1 MKQKK
6 HPFLALLGLGMLLSP
21 WAFSQT
27 EDSDT
32 LRQPYDFVPEV
43 QYDSVEA
50 RLASMEGEVPLTFN
64 NRVFGFV
71 DYFVIRN
78 RDYTRGFLELTPK
91 YFPLFEQKL
100 KEHGLPEELK
110 FLAIVES
117 GLVPRAQSRVG
128 AMGLW
133 QFMPSTGRY
142 FGLYQDWFIDDRMDP
157 EKATEAA
164 CLYLKQLYRIFG
176 DWELAIAS
184 YNAGPGN
191 VRKALRRSGKSTFW
205 EAYRYMPRETRGYLP
220 QFVAVMYAYH
230 YAPEHNLIPTE
241 PQFAWDTES
250 FTADHFV
257 NLPTV
262 ARHLNLCTDDLE
274 ALNPGL
280 KHGVTADYLKLQTI
294 HLPADAMPLFLEHKD
309 SILYLAKTEN
319 RERMEYLARNTLGST
334 YGREKL
340 VYRVKSG
347 DVLGRIAENYGVRTG
362 DLRQWN
368 GIRGSTIYVGQRLNI
383 WVLPNQRVPARQTAV
398 AQTHR
403 TPSRPVPEGAA
414 VHVVQSGDSL
424 WSISQQYDGL
434 SIAKIKELNGLS
446 SDRIQPG
453 QQLVI
458 NVPKS

>member
-1 MKQKK
+1 MSRVFFALIGLSWVGT
-6 HPFLALLGLGMLLSP
+6 PLAY
-21 WAFSQT
+21 SQT

-32 LRQPYDFVPEV
+32 VRQAYDYVPEV
-43 QYDSVEA
+43 QYDTVA
-50 RLASMEGEVPLTFN
+50 TRLAAIEGEVPLTFN

-78 RDYTRGFLELTPK
+78 RDYTRGFLEKTSK
-91 YFPLFEQKL
+91 YFPLFEKKL

-142 FGLYQDWFIDDRMDP
+142 FGLYQDWFVDDRMDP

-164 CLYLKQLYRIFG
+164 CRYLKQLYSIFG

-191 VRKALRRSGKSTFW
+191 VRKALRRSGKKTFW

-230 YAPEHNLIPTE
+230 YAPQHNLIPAAS
-241 PQFAWDTES
+241 QYAWDTES

-262 ARHLNLCTDDLE
+262 ARHLNLCADELE

-294 HLPADAMPLFLEHKD
+294 HLPADLMPLFTMHKD
-309 SILYLAKTEN
+309 SILLMAKTEN

-340 VYRVKSG
+340 VYRVRNG
-347 DVLGRIAENYGVRTG
+347 DVLGRIAENYGVRLG

-368 GIRGSTIYVGQRLNI
+368 GIRGSTIYVGQKLNI
-383 WVLPNQRVPARQTAV
+383 WVLPNQNVPARQTTV
-398 AQTHR
+398 AHTHR
-403 TPSRPVPEGAA
+403 SPSRSIPEGTA

-424 WSISQQYDGL
+424 WSISQQYEGL
-434 SIAKIKELNGLS
+434 SIARIKELNGLS